1 MSYKKRRHFRSKG
14 IILVM
19 FIGILSLVGFRYFDL
34 GPAKVK
40 GLITLAETKLKIF
53 KSMTSLTPT
62 PTAAAI
68 AIATPT
74 SKDNTTN
81 TNTNTNTSF
90 SSSSSASEHIAPK
103 VSYVLL
109 DPQTNQILKSQN
121 PDLQRAPA
129 STLKLLTGLIAEESL
144 KETDIVKVGP
154 EVTVEG
160 SRLGLSPGDEIS
172 VDDLLTALYV
182 NSSNDAAAALAVKIS
197 GSIPEFA
204 QKMNNYATAL
214 GCQNSRFTNPHG
226 MPDPD
231 QYTTASDFAVIANH
245 FIKNE
250 KLMKYVQK
258 NHARVQWKDAQ
269 GKIRNAELQNTNL
282 LLGVYPGDRGLKTGT
297 TTEAGQC
304 LVTYVTRADGDLLL
318 VLFGSEQRYK
328 DTINLLDEA
337 WAEQRSKAA
346 LRDLSKDPR
355 SLIVSPGLF

>member
-1 MSYKKRRHFRSKG
+1 
-14 IILVM
+14 M
-19 FIGILSLVGFRYFDL
+19 FVGILLLVGFRYLDL
-34 GPAKVK
+34 GPVKVK
-40 GLITLAETKLKIF
+40 DLITLAETKLEIF
-53 KSMTSLTPT
+53 RSKTSLTPI
-62 PTAAAI
+62 PPATAMAS
-68 AIATPT
+68 ATPT
-74 SKDNTTN
+74 TKDNPTTTN
-81 TNTNTNTSF
+81 T
-90 SSSSSASEHIAPK
+90 SSLASELIAPK

-154 EVTVEG
+154 EVTIEG

-172 VDDLLTALYV
+172 VDDLLTALFV

-214 GCQNSRFTNPHG
+214 GCQQSHFTNPHG
-226 MPDPD
+226 MPDHD

-258 NHARVQWKDAQ
+258 NQARVQWKDAQ

-282 LLGVYPGDRGLKTGT
+282 LLGVYPGDQGLKTGT

-318 VLFGSEQRYK
+318 VLLGSEQRYK

-346 LRDLSKDPR
+346 LRGLSKDPR
-355 SLIVSPGLF
+355 SLIVSPGIF